1 MSKHEL
7 RYYLMESHQ
16 HLINSAFA
24 NMAASSTTRAV
35 AKGWI
40 LNSQNGYKVRLVQVN
55 SLA

>member
-1 MSKHEL
+1 MSKGEL

-16 HLINSAFA
+16 HLINSTFA

-40 LNSQNGYKVRLVQVN
+40 LNSQNGYKVRLLQVN